1 MSSSFSELFGGGGVP
16 NRHVHYISSNQTV
29 VARGTGWL
37 LLRCMGAGGGGGAG
51 NWSTGGT
58 AGTVGVKKVR
68 VNAGDAFVVTIP
80 AGGTSGNAGGTLTV
94 TGPGVSISI
103 PGGTAGV
110 AGTQNAQAALPA
122 DPTGLDWF
130 LKGGRGGKNNST
142 SDRYG
147 GTGGGAAALDGVSGK
162 DSSDL
167 ANTAAS
173 QSGGRGAS
181 VGVRIDDNAGDT
193 ATRRLDER
201 HSVLLVNVSG
211 SAGSA
216 QSPGGGGVGGA
227 GNSSG
232 SGAGGVAGGFGAGGG
247 GGGAGISAGSG
258 GSGGYGGGA
267 GGGGGGDGGGQG
279 FVTAEFIEVLQ

>member
-16 NRHVHYISSNQTV
+16 NRHVHYISSSQTV

-37 LLRCMGAGGGGGAG
+37 LLRCMGAGGGGGGG
-51 NWSTGGT
+51 NWPTGGT

-68 VNAGDAFVVTIP
+68 VNAGDTFVVTIP
-80 AGGTSGNAGGTLTV
+80 AGGTTGNAGGTLTV

-142 SDRYG
+142 GNNYG

-162 DSSDL
+162 DSPDL

-173 QSGGRGAS
+173 QSGSHGAS
-181 VGVRIDDNAGDT
+181 VGVRIDNSIDT

-211 SAGSA
+211 GAGSA
-216 QSPGGGGVGGA
+216 QYPGGGGLGGA

-232 SGAGGVAGGFGAGGG
+232 SGSSGVAGGFGAGGG
-247 GGGAGISAGSG
+247 GGGAGISG
-258 GSGGYGGGA
+258 GGGGYGGYGGG
-267 GGGGGGDGGGQG
+267 GGGGGSWGGQG

>member
-1 MSSSFSELFGGGGVP
+1 MPSFSEVFGGGGVP
-16 NRHVHYISSNQTV
+16 NRHVHYISISQTV
-29 VARGTGWL
+29 VARGPGWL
-37 LLRCMGAGGGGGAG
+37 LLRCMGAGGSGGAG
-51 NWSTGGT
+51 SWPTGGT
-58 AGTVGVKKVR
+58 AGTVGVKTVR
-68 VNAGDAFVVTIP
+68 VNAGDTFVVTIP
-80 AGGTSGNAGGTLTV
+80 SGGTTGNAGGTLTV
-94 TGPGVSISI
+94 TGPGVNISI

-142 SDRYG
+142 GNNYG

-167 ANTAAS
+167 ANTTAS
-173 QSGGRGAS
+173 QPGGRGAS
-181 VGVRIDDNAGDT
+181 VGVRIDGNAGDT

-201 HSVLLVNVSG
+201 HCVLLVNVSG

-232 SGAGGVAGGFGAGGG
+232 AGATGVDGGFGGGGG
-247 GGGAGISAGSG
+247 GGGAGIGSG
-258 GSGGYGGGA
+258 DSGGYGGY
-267 GGGGGGDGGGQG
+267 GGGGGGGGYGGQG